1 MEQTVRVK
9 SCDSQGTAQVIHIRQ
24 SACSGDCHKCSGCGA
39 AKEQLLLTVQNPIG
53 AKPGQTVRISAS
65 SGPVLKAAAILYL
78 MPIALLIAGYLL
90 LMPFGSG
97 GWGGGIGFGLGVLL
111 VWLYD
116 RKVASKQKTEY
127 TITAILEGEGN
138 KGDNDLD

>member
-1 MEQTVRVK
+1 MEQTVRVLK
-9 SCDSQGTAQVIHIRQ
+9 CDPQGTAQVIHTRQ

-53 AKPGQTVRISAS
+53 AKPGQLVRITADSAQ
-65 SGPVLKAAAILYL
+65 VLRAAAILYL
-78 MPIALLIAGYLL
+78 LPIALLIAGYLL
-90 LMPFGSG
+90 LMAYGLGWFGSI
-97 GWGGGIGFGLGVLL
+97 IGFGLGLML

-116 RKVASKQKTEY
+116 RKVAAKQKTQY
-127 TITAILEGEGN
+127 TITAILAGDPD

>member
-1 MEQTVRVK
+1 M
-9 SCDSQGTAQVIHIRQ
+9 IHIRQ

-39 AKEQLLLTVQNPIG
+39 AKETLTLTAENPIG
-53 AKPGQTVRISAS
+53 AKPGQLVRITAS

-78 MPIALLIAGYLL
+78 LPIALLIAGYLL
-90 LMPFGSG
+90 FMPKQLA
-97 GWGGGIGFGLGVLL
+97 GWGGGIGFGLGLML

-116 RKVASKQKTEY
+116 RKVAAKQKTQY
-127 TITAILEGEGN
+127 TITTILEGDPD